1 MKKNILVIITV
12 TIFSFLVMPGKAQ
25 KIESDLS
32 AMLSK
37 YYGIKNALVTGD
49 VAGAVKQAM
58 EFSATVGKI
67 DVKKLNVSE
76 QQSFNN
82 TKSRLLSDAGII
94 AKSTD
99 IKNQREAFASFSAAM
114 ITMAKTAKL
123 SQQPV
128 YVDYCPMKKNYWLS
142 ADVQIKNPYYGNS
155 MLTCGKVS
163 ETLQ

>member
-1 MKKNILVIITV
+1 MKMNISVIIAV
-12 TIFSFLVMPGKAQ
+12 TIFSFLAMPVNAQ
-25 KIESDLS
+25 KNESDLS

-37 YYGIKNALVTGD
+37 YYGIKNALVTSD
-49 VAGAVKQAM
+49 AGGAAKQAM
-58 EFSATVGKI
+58 EFSASIGKI
-67 DVKKLNVSE
+67 EVKTLNVSE
-76 QQSFNN
+76 QQAFNN

-94 AKSTD
+94 GTSRD

-114 ITMAKTAKL
+114 ITLAKAAKL

-128 YVDYCPMKKNYWLS
+128 YIDYCPMKKNYWLS
-142 ADVQIKNPYYGNS
+142 ADSQIKNPYYGNS